1 MQQKNNFSKI
11 LGLRISAAP
20 IFTGDIVKKIKGAI
34 FDLDGTIIDSMPMWY
49 SLYGNYIN
57 EANIVPSQ
65 ELLDFLRHA
74 SIPVAAKRFA
84 QEFNLG
90 TAEEIEKA
98 LYAHVSDY
106 YKNHATAYKNVDKLI
121 EKFHASG
128 IKMCVATA
136 TESKHAKNALL
147 HTGLLHY
154 FCDVLSCKDLGIEKN
169 KPDIYFEAL
178 KRLDVPIDDTAVF
191 EDALHAVETAK
202 SGGFYVVAIYEQFAE
217 NPERIKE
224 IADKYITDYAELI

>member
-1 MQQKNNFSKI
+1 M
-11 LGLRISAAP
+11 
-20 IFTGDIVKKIKGAI
+20 KKIKGAI

-49 SLYGNYIN
+49 SLYGNYIT
-57 EANIVPSQ
+57 EAKVKPTQ
-65 ELLDFLRHA
+65 EFLDFLRHA

-90 TAEEIEKA
+90 TAKEIEET
-98 LYAHVSDY
+98 LYSHVADY
-106 YKNHATAYKNVDKLI
+106 YKNRATLRPNVDKLI
-121 EKFHASG
+121 ESLQKAG
-128 IKMCVATA
+128 VKMCVATA
-136 TESKHAKNALL
+136 TESGHAKNALA
-147 HTGLLHY
+147 HTGLLDY

-178 KRLDVPIDDTAVF
+178 KCLGAELSDAAVF

-202 SGGFYVVAIYEQFAE
+202 QGGFYVVAIYEQNAE

-224 IADKYITDYAELI
+224 LADKYITDYSELL